1 MSHFAAEF
9 SPPDEIDCDEQVF
22 DVHFH
27 PSMPIVASA
36 LINGETHLYRY
47 PTTNGVSNQ
56 LVLKLKSHDSSCRG
70 VRFDPSGQALYTI
83 SSDKSIATVN
93 ADGVLINKRADAHA
107 DAINKL
113 TVLSENIFATGDDGG
128 AVKVWDARQSGH
140 VHSYKLHEDFVSDF
154 TYNPDANVLISVGG
168 DSCLCAYDLRSRS
181 DNSRKSD
188 EQEAELQCVEV
199 IKGGRKVVSGT
210 QDGVLVIFSWG
221 RWGDCSDR
229 FPGHPESVDCLLKI
243 DESTVITGSSDGLIR
258 VVQLQPN
265 AVLGV
270 LGDHEKFPVEGAQK
284 SFDGN
289 VLCTYA
295 HDSMLRFWDI
305 SMFSSDVPDEDDDSG
320 GMAVAAA
327 HPSGIDDVDLT
338 EPEPVPRPKPVPQK
352 PAGKRRPAR
361 DSDSDDMDDDDAEA
375 WEDDSED
382 GSAMSE
388 DDGGDQDSDSDS
400 SSDDDEPKA
409 AVARDRKMPTATEKF
424 FADL

>member
-1 MSHFAAEF
+1 MAHFEAEF
-9 SPPDEIDCDEQVF
+9 APPDEIDCNNQVF
-22 DVHFH
+22 DLHFH

-36 LINGETHLYRY
+36 LINGETRLYRY
-47 PTTNGVSNQ
+47 STVNSIPNQ
-56 LVLKLKSHDSSCRG
+56 LVLRLNNHSSSCRG

-83 SSDKSIATVN
+83 SSDRSIATVN
-93 ADGVLINKRADAHA
+93 AEGALINKRTDAHSE
-107 DAINKL
+107 AINKL

-128 AVKVWDARQSGH
+128 SVKVWDARQSSH

-154 TYNPDANVLISVGG
+154 TYNSDANVLISVGG
-168 DSCLCAYDLRSRS
+168 DSCLCAYDLRSRA

-243 DESTVITGSSDGLIR
+243 DESTLITGSSDGLIR

-289 VLCTYA
+289 ILCTYA
-295 HDSMLRFWDI
+295 HDSILRFWDI
-305 SMFSSDVPDEDDDSG
+305 SMFSNDEPDEDESG
-320 GMAVAAA
+320 GMAVPAS
-327 HPSGIDDVDLT
+327 HPSGIDDVDPT
-338 EPEPVPRPKPVPQK
+338 EPEPIARTKP
-352 PAGKRRPAR
+352 KRRPVKSKTAR
-361 DSDSDDMDDDDAEA
+361 GS
-375 WEDDSED
+375 DSED
-382 GSAMSE
+382 MDEEGEDWDEGSEEGSAMSE
-388 DDGGDQDSDSDS
+388 DEEEDDDGSDS
-400 SSDDDEPKA
+400 SSDEEPQT
-409 AVARDRKMPTATEKF
+409 AVAKSRKMPTASEKF

>member
-1 MSHFAAEF
+1 MSHFATEQT
-9 SPPDEIDCDEQVF
+9 PPDEIDCDEQVF

-27 PSMPIVASA
+27 PSMPFLASA
-36 LINGETHLYRY
+36 LINGETRLYKY
-47 PTTNGVSNQ
+47 STTNDVPNQ
-56 LVLKLKSHDSSCRG
+56 PVLRLKNHTSSCRG

-83 SSDKSIATVN
+83 SSDRSIATVN
-93 ADGVLINKRADAHA
+93 AEGVLISRRSEAHA
-107 DAINKL
+107 EAINKL

-128 AVKVWDARQSGH
+128 AVKVWDARQSAH

-168 DSCLCAYDLRSRS
+168 DSCLCAYDLRSRA

-229 FPGHPESVDCLLKI
+229 FPGHPESVDCLLKV
-243 DESTVITGSSDGLIR
+243 DESTLITGSSDGLIR

-270 LGDHEKFPVEGAQK
+270 LGDHEKFPVEGAQR

-295 HDSMLRFWDI
+295 HDSILRFWDI
-305 SMFSSDVPDEDDDSG
+305 SMFSGDVPDEGEDSAG
-320 GMAVAAA
+320 AMAVSSSS
-327 HPSGIDDVDLT
+327 HPCGIDDVDPT
-338 EPEPVPRPKPVPQK
+338 EPEPAPRERPT
-352 PAGKRRPAR
+352 KRE
-361 DSDSDDMDDDDAEA
+361 DGDGSEWEEEDDD
-375 WEDDSED
+375 S

-388 DDGGDQDSDSDS
+388 DDGAESSESGDDDSDS
-400 SSDDDEPKA
+400 SGEQPKA
-409 AVARDRKMPTATEKF
+409 SVARSRKMPTASERF
-424 FADL
+424 YADL